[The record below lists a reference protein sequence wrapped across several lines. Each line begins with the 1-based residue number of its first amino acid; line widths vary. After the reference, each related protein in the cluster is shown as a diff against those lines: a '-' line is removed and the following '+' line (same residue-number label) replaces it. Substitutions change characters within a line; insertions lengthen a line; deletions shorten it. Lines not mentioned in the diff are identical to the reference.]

1 MRALYT
7 WRSDGEDK
15 VEITLPKQQGRLV
28 VTTLPALWRKETS
41 VAEPS
46 QALVGPTLLDSPMS
60 PPRRDRKVEPTALL
74 SKEQQV
80 LVYLHTATL
89 EKLENNYDVGTE
101 KLQYS
106 ERQDWIAALQAARV
120 DLLDAQLPKLQL
132 EGIRDLIYRAQ
143 LLFS

>member
-41 VAEPS
+41 AAEPS